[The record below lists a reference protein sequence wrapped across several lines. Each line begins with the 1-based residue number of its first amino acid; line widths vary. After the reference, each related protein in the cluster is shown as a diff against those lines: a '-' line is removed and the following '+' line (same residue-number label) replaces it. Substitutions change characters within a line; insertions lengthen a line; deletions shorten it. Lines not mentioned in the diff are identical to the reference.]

1 MPPLPGTHESEN
13 LKNEEELQSY
23 FIHRMGDL
31 LKSKGKKLVGW
42 DEILEGGLAPDAN
55 VMSWRGMDGGIK
67 SAKARASCDYDAD
80 RTLLPGFVSGRTFRR
95 TGHLFHVPPDGFV

>member
-1 MPPLPGTHESEN
+1 MSPLPGPHEGEN

-55 VMSWRGMDGGIK
+55 VMSWRGMEGGIK
-67 SAKARASCDYDAD
+67 AAKARPSCDYDSD
-80 RTLLPGFVSGRTFRR
+80 GTLLSGFMAGGTFC
-95 TGHLFHVPPDGFV
+95 